1 MVMIEETEGKGSKVV
16 NGDWNKIQNKR
27 KPKNQS
33 QNKNKNNKNKN
44 RNQDMK
50 GKEQTGPTSIL

>member
-1 MVMIEETEGKGSKVV
+1 MVLVEETKGNGSKVE

-33 QNKNKNNKNKN
+33 QNKNKNKKKKNKN
-44 RNQDMK
+44 HNQDAGK
-50 GKEQTGPTSIL
+50 G